1 MQPTV
6 ARNPDKQPI
15 DEQLTTHDHGTSFCP
30 PSQDPR
36 PIDAPILTE
45 GAILPLTPRPDL
57 AQIVALVSSR
67 IASVGRP
74 LTRLAADLALGLPP
88 ATLAG
93 RCLAIATRLEEEA
106 ARLRALAETCEAT
119 PTARVGRRFPGPYG
133 AQAGG
138 ER

>member
-1 MQPTV
+1 MQSDLAKNADEPPTT
-6 ARNPDKQPI
+6 AQI
-15 DEQLTTHDHGTSFCP
+15 STHDHRARSCP
-30 PSQDPR
+30 PASDPR
-36 PIDAPILTE
+36 PTEPTTLTE